1 VLGLVLSTL
10 LVIATG
16 SPAQAAGP
24 YTFAGANVGAIPDG
38 GGNCPNTPGAARDVT
53 FNVTGVPQRQLVD
66 VRITGL
72 SLSHTFVG
80 DLAVTLFAPNGH
92 SMVIFGRTGSTTPS
106 GLGDSS
112 DLAGPYTFAD
122 TGPTPPGNWWQ
133 AATAAASTAA
143 IPSGT
148 YRTSQMGGNGSTGSV
163 TNLTQEF
170 SGVTNPNGT
179 WTLHIVDTCSPDP
192 GTVSAATLSLTPV
205 APNCTTQQTNA
216 TAAQAELDEAETEV
230 ASAVATN
237 TAAKKALT
245 KAAKSLKKAKGK
257 VKAATRA
264 LASAQ
269 DGGSAQAV
277 ATAEQKLSKAKK
289 KAKAAKK
296 RKKAAAQTAASA
308 ARALAEARS
317 VAATAR
323 AARDQAAAALQTC
336 QDN

>member
-10 LVIATG
+10 LVMATG

-38 GGNCPNTPGAARDVT
+38 GGDCPNFPGAARDVT
-53 FNVTGVPQRQLVD
+53 FNVTGVPQRQLTD

-72 SLSHTFVG
+72 SLTHTFVG
-80 DLAVTLFAPNGH
+80 DLVVTLFAPNGK
-92 SMVIFGRTGSTTPS
+92 SQVIFGRTGATTLS
-106 GLGDSS
+106 GPGDTS
-112 DLAGPYTFAD
+112 DLEGPYTFAD
-122 TGPTPPGNWWQ
+122 TGPAPPGNWW
-133 AATAAASTAA
+133 TAAAAVDASTK

-148 YRTSQMGGNGSTGSV
+148 YRTSQTGGNGSVGSV
-163 TNLTQEF
+163 TNLTPGF
-170 SGVTNPNGT
+170 STVTNPNGT
-179 WTLHIVDTCSPDP
+179 WILRFVDNCASDP

-216 TAAQAELDEAETEV
+216 AAAQADLDQAEAAV
-230 ASAVATN
+230 AAAVATS
-237 TAAKKALT
+237 TAAKKALAKAT
-245 KAAKSLKKAKGK
+245 KKLKKAKAK
-257 VKAATRA
+257 VKAATKA

-269 DGGSAQAV
+269 DAGSAQAV
-277 ATAEQKLSKAKK
+277 ATAQHQLTKAKK

-296 RKKAAAQTAASA
+296 RKKAAAQSAASA
-308 ARALAEARS
+308 AGALAEARS